1 MFFVFFFQIVLLFS
15 TLHNISCTNLH
26 LILVG
31 TKMVNMIIINSTF
44 VYGDEYRGN
53 LLYNQMLFQVWSE
66 KSIDVCHR
74 NDCEFDLVTFI

>member
-1 MFFVFFFQIVLLFS
+1 
-15 TLHNISCTNLH
+15 
-26 LILVG
+26 
-31 TKMVNMIIINSTF
+31 MIIINSTF